1 MTYRKRC
8 SSITSN
14 ALLHSTV
21 LIRHGTHLT
30 TKAGMCSSQ
39 GNITLALL
47 NNSSQLLMLLHP
59 FLVRFHLVKGSPPVS
74 AMSRLRS
81 LSYSIHPTKSTQ
93 HVQKMDYSMYT
104 KCIKE
109 DTLLVDL
116 SRTVASIQSLM
127 MFCTQ
132 TGCKSACSL
141 PAANRLS
148 VG

>member
-39 GNITLALL
+39 ENITLALL
-47 NNSSQLLMLLHP
+47 NNSSQLLTLLHP

-81 LSYSIHPTKSTQ
+81 LSHSIHPYKKHTTCAEDGLQHVHKMYQGRYTVTVFTCVLVDPVYKSTPN
-93 HVQKMDYSMYT
+93 
-104 KCIKE
+104 
-109 DTLLVDL
+109 
-116 SRTVASIQSLM
+116 
-127 MFCTQ
+127 F
-132 TGCKSACSL
+132 
-141 PAANRLS
+141 
-148 VG
+148 